1 MLFSPLSVTGA
12 WLVTPEQRGDER
24 GFFARTWCTREFAE
38 HGMSAQFVQAS
49 VSFNEIAGTLRGMHY
64 QAEPFVET
72 KLVRCTAGAI
82 YDVVLDL
89 RPASP
94 SYMKWQG
101 EVLSAENRAA
111 LYIPDGCAHGFV
123 TLADKSEVLYEI
135 SSFHEPSA
143 ARGVRWNDPALGI
156 VWPCEP
162 ARISQRD
169 AQYPLLSR
177 AGTP

>member
-1 MLFSPLSVTGA
+1 MLFSGLTVAGA

-38 HGMSAQFVQAS
+38 HGISAQFVQAS

-64 QAEPFVET
+64 QAEPFGET

-82 YDVVLDL
+82 YDVVIDL
-89 RPASP
+89 RPASA

-111 LYIPDGCAHGFV
+111 FYIPEGCAHGFI

-135 SSFHEPSA
+135 SAFHEASA
-143 ARGVRWNDPALGI
+143 ACGVRWNDPAFAI
-156 VWPCEP
+156 AWPREP

-169 AQYPLLSR
+169 AAYPSFSKPS
-177 AGTP
+177 AS